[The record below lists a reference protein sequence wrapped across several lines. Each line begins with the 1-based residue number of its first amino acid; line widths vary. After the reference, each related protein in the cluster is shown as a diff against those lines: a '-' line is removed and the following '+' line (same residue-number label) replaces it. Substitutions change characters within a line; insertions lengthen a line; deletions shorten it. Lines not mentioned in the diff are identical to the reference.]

1 MVLFR
6 RIDII
11 WPASKFVIPT
21 CFIFS
26 STSLSS
32 GDSDLDDSEDRV
44 DGRYQESRNNVTATG
59 YRALNPDKG
68 SSPLRYNQ
76 NHHQRSSSTH
86 AASNRAHHSSKS
98 HTAPIPGLSVHDG
111 SGSGRHMKNGGADH
125 SGSSGGIPDM
135 HLQVAQARYVE
146 TCKSF

>member
-1 MVLFR
+1 M
-6 RIDII
+6 INADII
-11 WPASKFVIPT
+11 LDDLRIQIH
-21 CFIFS
+21 FIHLPFCTNF

-44 DGRYQESRNNVTATG
+44 DGRYDGSRNNVTATG

-76 NHHQRSSSTH
+76 NLHHRSSSTH
-86 AASNRAHHSSKS
+86 ASSSRAHHSSKS

-111 SGSGRHMKNGGADH
+111 SSPGRHMKNGAADY
-125 SGSSGGIPDM
+125 SGSSGGISDM
-135 HLQVAQARYVE
+135 HHQIAQTR
-146 TCKSF
+146 

>member
-1 MVLFR
+1 M
-6 RIDII
+6 
-11 WPASKFVIPT
+11 SKYFNN
-21 CFIFS
+21 F

-59 YRALNPDKG
+59 FRALNPDKG

-146 TCKSF
+146 TCKYLCSN